1 MAANNALQL
10 SSINFD
16 GIKSNL
22 KAFLQNQTE
31 LEDYDYES
39 STMQIL
45 LNLLAYNTYMNS
57 YYLNMVGNEMFLDSA
72 QIRTNVVSRAK
83 MLGYTPRS
91 ARGATATVQVTIT
104 PGDSPS
110 TITIDKNK
118 RFRATI
124 DGTNYIFVNPDAK
137 VINANPQGIF
147 STNIDI
153 VEGQPLTHRYTV
165 SSVNPVRYVIPND
178 NVDTTGITVRV
189 QESSANSSVTTYT
202 LASDLINVTG
212 DSTVYF
218 LDENIDGRYELT
230 FGDNVLGK
238 QLNDGNVVNIDY
250 RVCNGVDARGASV
263 FSAVD
268 QIDGYSDI
276 TTATVSAAQGGASKE
291 NIQSIKYNAPK
302 NYQAQN
308 RAVTRKDY
316 ETLVKNFFADI
327 QAVSVWG
334 GEDNTPPIYG
344 KVYLSVKPRSS
355 LLLAE
360 DRKQNI
366 VDYLVE
372 KNVLTI
378 EPELVDPTYVYV
390 RPQVTVKY
398 NPDLTSLSSGAMVNA
413 ITNGIIN
420 YEANKLGLF
429 AQSYIGSDLG
439 RDIYNL
445 SDAITSVSTDITIK
459 KKIVPNT
466 TVRTTYRIPFN
477 RPLLNITGGA
487 GLRISPASHP
497 GQGLTLSSTAF
508 TYNGRIKTYFDDDG
522 FGNVRTYYVNP
533 NGIKIYTNRLAGTI
547 DYLTGTVILNDIL
560 ITDYEGDALEI
571 IVDPDTSD
579 IDPLRNQLLLIA
591 DATVSLYDTKLK
603 STVATVSSINTEGAT
618 TTIPET
624 GVVSTVY

>member
-22 KAFLQNQTE
+22 KVFLQNQTE

-366 VDYLVE
+366 VDYLE

-487 GLRISPASHP
+487 GLRISLASHP